1 VTETRPQN
9 GQIPTDPTTL
19 AGLLLLAAAV
29 IGQLTPEQADALTQM
44 CGIAGTIAPFLQRG
58 GR

>member
-1 VTETRPQN
+1 MTGSTTHN

-19 AGLLLLAAAV
+19 AGLLLFAAAV
-29 IGQLTPEQADALTQM
+29 IGQLTPEQADALTQVF
-44 CGIAGTIAPFLQRG
+44 GFAGTIAPYLPRG